1 MTSEDAARMA
11 RQGAAAAKQGAQ
23 MAVAYGVSITSKST
37 GFWGAVTAGIRR
49 ILNEN
54 MMAGLIAKLSQVGIY
69 AMVLG
74 ALGIL
79 GVGIIGSVKMGN
91 YGLLIG
97 SIFMVI
103 ALSLTQYFAS
113 RFMDSGVRVISSTP
127 TRMGSDALIEA
138 IALITFVLSLA
149 ALLGGVLLMLQ
160 METFGFLASG
170 VAIFLSGVLVTG
182 ISLNPKML
190 NINIGETSSAGE
202 EAIGIISF
210 GYKSWL
216 RAVPA
221 IFGVLSILGS
231 LQLVWA
237 VVKLA
242 VGDEGTGMAVF
253 ASGATMVFVGG
264 LFPVIGLLVFLF
276 SYLTIDVIASILS
289 LPSKLDALK
298 SKE

>member
-1 MTSEDAARMA
+1 
-11 RQGAAAAKQGAQ
+11 
-23 MAVAYGVSITSKST
+23 
-37 GFWGAVTAGIRR
+37 
-49 ILNEN
+49 
-54 MMAGLIAKLSQVGIY
+54 
-69 AMVLG
+69 
-74 ALGIL
+74 
-79 GVGIIGSVKMGN
+79 
-91 YGLLIG
+91 
-97 SIFMVI
+97 
-103 ALSLTQYFAS
+103 
-113 RFMDSGVRVISSTP
+113 
-127 TRMGSDALIEA
+127 MGSDALIEA

-253 ASGATMVFVGG
+253 VSGATMVFVGG